1 MSKNEQ
7 NNVSQRSSINSQIG
21 WLSLC
26 IIAAAWGNRL
36 LPDEAWAD
44 AWGIIGVFG
53 LASALGLASVALA
66 RKAHLR
72 RLRRTAVPAGARH
85 PAP

>member
-1 MSKNEQ
+1 MSINPTDE
-7 NNVSQRSSINSQIG
+7 SQRSSINSQIG
-21 WLSLC
+21 WLSIC

-36 LPDEAWAD
+36 LPDESSANT
-44 AWGIIGVFG
+44 WGIIGVFG

-72 RLRRTAVPAGARH
+72 RLRRTDVPAGAAH
-85 PAP
+85 HAP